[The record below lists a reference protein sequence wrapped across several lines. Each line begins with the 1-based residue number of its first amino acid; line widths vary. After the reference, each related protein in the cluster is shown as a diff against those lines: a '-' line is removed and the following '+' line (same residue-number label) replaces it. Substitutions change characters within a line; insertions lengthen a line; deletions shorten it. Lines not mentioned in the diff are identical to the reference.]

1 MGVGVCLA
9 NKLKVEGYTIQNY
22 SVNGHGFWGMYGS
35 KLVYSHSNEEHNYK
49 QLAFELDCKLPLEME
64 VDRMKN

>member
-1 MGVGVCLA
+1 VGVGVCLA

-49 QLAFELDCKLPLEME
+49 QLVSSTLILGL
-64 VDRMKN
+64 RIGL